1 MRKIY
6 GIGETVLDIIFKNDT
21 PQAAKPG
28 GSVLNSLVSMGRIG
42 MPVSFISDYS
52 QDDVGELVERFL
64 KNNGVNTRLVHRFK
78 KGNTSLAMAFLDENN
93 DAHYTFYKNKPAE
106 RIDIKLPEIKK
117 GDIIQYGSFYAI
129 WTEIRRRFRNFIR
142 DAKDN
147 GAIVLYDPNF
157 RKTHIPELV
166 KLKPLIIDN
175 IEIST
180 LIRGSDQDFRN
191 IFGTGSADD
200 TWNIISNHC
209 KCMIY
214 TANEEGV
221 FVRTP
226 SFSGKFPVKKITPL
240 STIGAGDS
248 FNAGVITSLFEK
260 RIRAEQLTELTET
273 EWSEII
279 SVAVDFATDVCCSYN
294 NYVSESFANE
304 FISAR
309 ARTKK

>member
-1 MRKIY
+1 
-6 GIGETVLDIIFKNDT
+6 
-21 PQAAKPG
+21 
-28 GSVLNSLVSMGRIG
+28 
-42 MPVSFISDYS
+42 
-52 QDDVGELVERFL
+52 
-64 KNNGVNTRLVHRFK
+64 
-78 KGNTSLAMAFLDENN
+78 
-93 DAHYTFYKNKPAE
+93 
-106 RIDIKLPEIKK
+106 
-117 GDIIQYGSFYAI
+117 
-129 WTEIRRRFRNFIR
+129 
-142 DAKDN
+142 
-147 GAIVLYDPNF
+147 
-157 RKTHIPELV
+157 
-166 KLKPLIIDN
+166 
-175 IEIST
+175 
-180 LIRGSDQDFRN
+180 
-191 IFGTGSADD
+191 
-200 TWNIISNHC
+200 
-209 KCMIY
+209 MIY